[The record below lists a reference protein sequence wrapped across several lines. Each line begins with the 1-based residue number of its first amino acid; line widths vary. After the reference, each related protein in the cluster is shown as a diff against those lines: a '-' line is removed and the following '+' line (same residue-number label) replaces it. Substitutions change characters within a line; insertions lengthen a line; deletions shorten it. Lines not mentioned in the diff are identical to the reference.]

1 MDNFIIKYVNINVP
15 IKYFDDGTYEIVIDD
30 AEYQYDD
37 KKNIQINNLDIEKNL
52 NQKIIKD
59 KHNFSLKNKK
69 IKHNKS
75 KKIKTFLKN

>member
-37 KKNIQINNLDIEKNL
+37 KKDIQINNLDIEKNL

-59 KHNFSLKNKK
+59 KHNFSLKHKK